1 MGDYGEPVACRTS
14 SQSTTNSELFWC
26 HRFVRAAPASDAPQT
41 ISLLYFCSLKINY
54 PRTLQ
59 GKYEMLQIKISV
71 QYTSPQKCLLKR
83 GVTPQSIESLWQG
96 WCHYSPIRHAIKV
109 QLLFHRLASTI
120 FSFQPVGPLP
130 Q

>member
-14 SQSTTNSELFWC
+14 SQSTTQQLFWR

-59 GKYEMLQIKISV
+59 GKYEMLQIKVSV
-71 QYTSPQKCLLKR
+71 
-83 GVTPQSIESLWQG
+83 E
-96 WCHYSPIRHAIKV
+96 
-109 QLLFHRLASTI
+109 
-120 FSFQPVGPLP
+120 
-130 Q
+130 

>member
-14 SQSTTNSELFWC
+14 SQSTTNSELFWR

-59 GKYEMLQIKISV
+59 GKYEMLQIKVSV
-71 QYTSPQKCLLKR
+71 
-83 GVTPQSIESLWQG
+83 E
-96 WCHYSPIRHAIKV
+96 
-109 QLLFHRLASTI
+109 
-120 FSFQPVGPLP
+120 
-130 Q
+130 

>member
-1 MGDYGEPVACRTS
+1 MGDYGEPVTYRTS
-14 SQSTTNSELFWC
+14 SQSTTNSDLFWC

-71 QYTSPQKCLLKR
+71 EYTSPQKCLLKR

-96 WCHYSPIRHAIKV
+96 WCHCSPTRHVIKM
-109 QLLFHRLASTI
+109 
-120 FSFQPVGPLP
+120 
-130 Q
+130 